1 MECKQTGHICS
12 FSFTKRRILTRF
24 SADILVFDDAYHT
37 ARCLEEYTEDY
48 GATEDK
54 ETATEEE

>member
-1 MECKQTGHICS
+1 MKTNGRICS
-12 FSFTKRRILTRF
+12 LSLTNRRILTRF

-37 ARCLEEYTEDY
+37 ARCLEEYTDDY